1 VLSLLDVDGSRGSS
15 KISFMDAWE
24 DGGTRSYQG
33 MLLSLNKRMSSNY
46 SMSANYTWSHC
57 IGTATNVLLNGRAG
71 GDVINDPNNRRGD
84 RGNCTTNGQDIRH
97 LVNGTAVF
105 RMPQFSSTWVQRIV
119 GNWSLSGIL
128 RARSGMHLTPVISA
142 DRDMT
147 GQNVTQQR
155 TDLLSTNVQGN
166 QCTSDLRASNPTCR
180 WFNASAFAL
189 PAEGCPRHG
198 WCGNPRRSGKLD
210 DRSGPVPKLQRPR
223 GARLEFRAEATN
235 ALNHTNL
242 GNPITN
248 FSASTFGQIL
258 SAADARVLQFAVKYG
273 F

>member
-1 VLSLLDVDGSRGSS
+1 
-15 KISFMDAWE
+15 
-24 DGGTRSYQG
+24 
-33 MLLSLNKRMSSNY
+33 
-46 SMSANYTWSHC
+46 
-57 IGTATNVLLNGRAG
+57 
-71 GDVINDPNNRRGD
+71 VINDPNDRGRD

-105 RMPQFSSTWVQRIV
+105 RLPKFSSAWVERIA

-128 RARSGMHLTPVISA
+128 RARSGMHLTPVIAA

-155 TDLLSTNVQGN
+155 TDLLSTNVYGS
-166 QCTSDLRASNPTCR
+166 QCKSDLRATNPPCR
-180 WFNASAFAL
+180 WFNASAFGL
-189 PAEGCPRHG
+189 PAEGVHG
-198 WCGNPRRSGKLD
+198 SAGSGILE
-210 DRSGPVPKLQRPR
+210 GPGSWTIDLGLSRTFNVREGQ
-223 GARLEFRAEATN
+223 RLEFRAEATN
-235 ALNHTNL
+235 ALNHTNF

-258 SAADARVLQFAVKYG
+258 SASDARVMQFAVKYG